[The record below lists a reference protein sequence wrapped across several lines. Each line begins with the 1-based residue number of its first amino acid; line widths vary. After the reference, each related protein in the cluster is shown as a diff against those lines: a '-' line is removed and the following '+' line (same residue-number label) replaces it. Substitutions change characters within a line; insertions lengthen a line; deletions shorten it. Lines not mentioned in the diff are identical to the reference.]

1 MTVRI
6 KRIYEPAADSDG
18 VRILVDRVW
27 PRGISRYNA
36 KILFW
41 EKDAAPTTEL
51 RKWFGHKP
59 DRWKEFRR
67 RYRSEL
73 KHNPVAEQLRKFAR
87 RRVVTLLYAAR
98 DQDHNHAIVLAAF
111 LRGPR
116 QVSKKRRRKAPS

>member
-1 MTVRI
+1 VTIRI

-67 RYRSEL
+67 RYRAEL

>member
-67 RYRSEL
+67 RYRAEL